1 MDSYA
6 IKSVYCF
13 TSEKLKRIV
22 LYMRIAIVTTE
33 QAANYGGVMQN
44 FALQHCLKKLGH
56 APITLDRIG
65 YTLSVKRYI
74 LAQGK
79 TLMLRMLGKTNR
91 KFYSGYPPVLQ
102 RNNDFNGF
110 VSRFIKTSRPF
121 LSYPPRI
128 LKKLHADVVIV
139 GSDQVWRRAYYS
151 PNLILDHFLRF
162 AEDYDIKR
170 IAYAASFGVDE
181 LDYEEPLA
189 EQCKELLHKFDAVSV
204 REHSGVDI
212 CKKSFDVEAQLMP
225 DPTLL
230 LDREDYE
237 ALCADIPQHK
247 DRYLLSYLLDMDE
260 RMKEAVIEFAQK
272 RGLSVVFCTSDA
284 DEMPSIEEWLA
295 LHRDAEFVI
304 TNSFH
309 GTVFSIIFNK
319 EFYAVVNSER
329 GASRFTSLLSQLG
342 LENHL
347 LNTWK
352 TFNNEYKKIDWE
364 RVNALRQKLQH
375 KGTSYLE
382 EHLNLASL

>member
-1 MDSYA
+1 
-6 IKSVYCF
+6 
-13 TSEKLKRIV
+13 
-22 LYMRIAIVTTE
+22 MRVTIVTTE
-33 QAANYGGVMQN
+33 QAANYGGVLQN
-44 FALQHCLKKLGH
+44 YALQERLRKLGH
-56 APITLDRIG
+56 TPMTLDRVYEIMSYG
-65 YTLSVKRYI
+65 RYV
-74 LAQGK
+74 LAQVK
-79 TLMLRMLGKTNR
+79 TLIFNLFGKKGREFYR
-91 KFYSGYPPVLQ
+91 KYPPVVQ
-102 RNNDFNGF
+102 RNRDFNRF
-110 VSRFIKTSRPF
+110 VRTNIKTSRPF
-121 LSYPPRI
+121 VYYSKDLITDYNTDAI
-128 LKKLHADVVIV
+128 IV
-139 GSDQVWRRAYYS
+139 GSDQVWRRAFYITD
-151 PNLILDHFLRF
+151 LILDHFLRF
-162 AEDYDIKR
+162 AEDYDIKK

-382 EHLNLASL
+382 EHLNLANL